1 MNFETLLFNQ
11 DERGVVSLTLNRPEK
26 RNALSAKMIEELT
39 DFTSMLTPDIRA
51 VVIQGAGK
59 LFCAGGDLDWM
70 NNQIK
75 ADRLTRIS
83 EARKLAMMLKALNE
97 IPVPLIGKL
106 HGAAYGGG
114 VGLACVCDFVI
125 SSSNVKFG
133 FTETRLGLIP
143 STIGPYVIGKMGEAK
158 AREVFMSGQIF
169 NEVEAKKLNIVS
181 EISENLDESVESH
194 LNPYLQTAPKPV
206 GAPKPLL
213 RSLGPRI
220 DDEVIEE
227 TIERLADIWE
237 GEEARHGI
245 DAVSYTHLTLPTKRI
260 V

>member
-1 MNFETLLFNQ
+1 M
-11 DERGVVSLTLNRPEK
+11 NRPEK

-39 DFTSMLTPDIRA
+39 GFTSKLTPDTRA

-143 STIGPYVIGKMGEAK
+143 STIGPYVVGKMGEAK
-158 AREVFMSGQIF
+158 AREVFMSGQTF

-181 EISENLDESVESH
+181 EISENLDQSVESH
-194 LNPYLQTAPKPV
+194 LNPYLQTAPKAV
-206 GAPKPLL
+206 GEAKALL

-220 DDEVIEE
+220 DEQVIER

-237 GEEARHGI
+237 GEEASHGI
-245 DAVSYTHLTLPTKRI
+245 DAFLNKTKPRWI
-260 V
+260 D

>member
-11 DERGVVSLTLNRPEK
+11 DKRGVVSLTLNRPEK

-39 DFTSMLTPDIRA
+39 GFTSKLTPDTRA

-70 NNQIK
+70 NNQIE

-143 STIGPYVIGKMGEAK
+143 STIGPYVVGKMGEAK
-158 AREVFMSGQIF
+158 AREVFMSGQTF

-181 EISENLDESVESH
+181 EISENLDQSVESH
-194 LNPYLQTAPKPV
+194 LNPYLQTAPKAV
-206 GAPKPLL
+206 GEAKALL

-220 DDEVIEE
+220 DEQVIEG

-237 GEEARHGI
+237 GEEASHGI
-245 DAVSYTHLTLPTKRI
+245 DAFLNKAKPRWI
-260 V
+260 D

>member
-11 DERGVVSLTLNRPEK
+11 DKRGVASLTLNRPEK

-39 DFTSMLTPDIRA
+39 EFTSMLTPDIRA

-143 STIGPYVIGKMGEAK
+143 STIGPYVVGKMGEAK
-158 AREVFMSGQIF
+158 AREVFMSGQTF

-181 EISENLDESVESH
+181 EISENLDQSVESH
-194 LNPYLQTAPKPV
+194 LNPYLQTAPKAV
-206 GAPKPLL
+206 GEAKALL

-220 DDEVIEE
+220 DEQVIEG

-237 GEEARHGI
+237 GEEASHGI
-245 DAVSYTHLTLPTKRI
+245 DAFLNKTKPRWI
-260 V
+260 D

>member
-39 DFTSMLTPDIRA
+39 DFTSMLTPYTRA

-143 STIGPYVIGKMGEAK
+143 STIGPYVVGKMGEAK

-181 EISENLDESVESH
+181 EISENLDQSVESH
-194 LNPYLQTAPKPV
+194 LNPYLQTAPKAV
-206 GAPKPLL
+206 GEAKALL

-220 DDEVIEE
+220 DDQVIEE

-237 GEEARHGI
+237 GEEASHGI
-245 DAVSYTHLTLPTKRI
+245 DAFLNKTKPRWI
-260 V
+260 D

>member
-11 DERGVVSLTLNRPEK
+11 DKRGVVSLTLNRPEK
-26 RNALSAKMIEELT
+26 RNALSAKMIEELIG
-39 DFTSMLTPDIRA
+39 FTSKLNPDTRA

-143 STIGPYVIGKMGEAK
+143 STIGPYVVGKMGEAK
-158 AREVFMSGQIF
+158 AREVFMSGKVF

-181 EISENLDESVESH
+181 EISENLDQSVESH
-194 LNPYLQTAPKPV
+194 LNPYLQTAPKAV
-206 GAPKPLL
+206 GEAKALL

-220 DDEVIEE
+220 DEQVIEG

-237 GEEARHGI
+237 GEEASHGI
-245 DAVSYTHLTLPTKRI
+245 DAFLNKTKPRWI
-260 V
+260 D

>member
-1 MNFETLLFNQ
+1 
-11 DERGVVSLTLNRPEK
+11 
-26 RNALSAKMIEELT
+26 
-39 DFTSMLTPDIRA
+39 

-143 STIGPYVIGKMGEAK
+143 STIGPYVVGKMGEAK

-181 EISENLDESVESH
+181 EISENLDQSVESH
-194 LNPYLQTAPKPV
+194 LNPYLQTAPKAV
-206 GAPKPLL
+206 GEAKALL

-220 DDEVIEE
+220 DEQVIEG

-237 GEEARHGI
+237 GEEASHGI
-245 DAVSYTHLTLPTKRI
+245 DAFLNKTKPRWI
-260 V
+260 D

>member
-11 DERGVVSLTLNRPEK
+11 DKRGVVSLTLNRPEK

-39 DFTSMLTPDIRA
+39 DFTSMLTPDTRA

-114 VGLACVCDFVI
+114 IGLACVCDFII

-143 STIGPYVIGKMGEAK
+143 STIGPYVVGKMGEAK
-158 AREVFMSGQIF
+158 AREVFMSGQTF

-181 EISENLDESVESH
+181 EISENLDQSVESH
-194 LNPYLQTAPKPV
+194 LNPYLQTAPKAV
-206 GAPKPLL
+206 GEAKALL

-220 DDEVIEE
+220 DEQIIEG

-237 GEEARHGI
+237 GEEASHGI
-245 DAVSYTHLTLPTKRI
+245 DAFLNKTKPRWI
-260 V
+260 E

>member
-11 DERGVVSLTLNRPEK
+11 DKRGVVSLTLNRPEK

-39 DFTSMLTPDIRA
+39 GFTSKLTPDTRA

-143 STIGPYVIGKMGEAK
+143 STIAPYVVGKMGEAK
-158 AREVFMSGQIF
+158 AREVFMSGQTF

-181 EISENLDESVESH
+181 EISENLDQSVESH
-194 LNPYLQTAPKPV
+194 LNPYLQTAPKAV
-206 GAPKPLL
+206 GEAKALL

-220 DDEVIEE
+220 DEQVIEG

-237 GEEARHGI
+237 GEEASHGI
-245 DAVSYTHLTLPTKRI
+245 DAFLNKTKPRWI
-260 V
+260 D

>member
-11 DERGVVSLTLNRPEK
+11 DKRGVVSLTLNRPEK

-39 DFTSMLTPDIRA
+39 GFTSKLTPDTRA

-143 STIGPYVIGKMGEAK
+143 STIGPYVVGKMGEAK
-158 AREVFMSGQIF
+158 AREVFMSGQTF

-181 EISENLDESVESH
+181 EISENLDQSVESH
-194 LNPYLQTAPKPV
+194 LNPYLQTAPKAV
-206 GAPKPLL
+206 GEAKALL
-213 RSLGPRI
+213 RSLGSRI

-237 GEEARHGI
+237 GEEASHGI
-245 DAVSYTHLTLPTKRI
+245 DAFLNKTKPRWI
-260 V
+260 D

>member
-11 DERGVVSLTLNRPEK
+11 DKRGVASLTLNRPEK

-75 ADRLTRIS
+75 ADRPTRIS
-83 EARKLAMMLKALNE
+83 EARKLAMMLKSLNE

-114 VGLACVCDFVI
+114 VGLACVCDFVV

-143 STIGPYVIGKMGEAK
+143 STIGPYVVGKMGEAK
-158 AREVFMSGQIF
+158 AREVFMSGKVF

-181 EISENLDESVESH
+181 EISENLDQSVESH
-194 LNPYLQTAPKPV
+194 LNPYLQTAPKAV
-206 GAPKPLL
+206 GEAKALL

-220 DDEVIEE
+220 DEQVIEG

-237 GEEARHGI
+237 GEEASHGI
-245 DAVSYTHLTLPTKRI
+245 DAFLNKTKPRWI
-260 V
+260 D

>member
-11 DERGVVSLTLNRPEK
+11 DKRGVVSLTLNRPEK

-39 DFTSMLTPDIRA
+39 DFTSMLTPDTRA

-97 IPVPLIGKL
+97 LPVPLIGKL

-143 STIGPYVIGKMGEAK
+143 STIGPYVVGKMGEAK

-181 EISENLDESVESH
+181 EISENLDQSVESH
-194 LNPYLQTAPKPV
+194 LNPYLQTAPKAV
-206 GAPKPLL
+206 GEAKALL

-237 GEEARHGI
+237 GEEASHGI
-245 DAVSYTHLTLPTKRI
+245 DAFLNKTKPRWI
-260 V
+260 D

>member
-11 DERGVVSLTLNRPEK
+11 DKRGVVSLTLNRPEK

-39 DFTSMLTPDIRA
+39 GFTSKLTPDTRA

-143 STIGPYVIGKMGEAK
+143 STIGPYVVGKMGEAK
-158 AREVFMSGQIF
+158 AREVFMSGQTF

-181 EISENLDESVESH
+181 EISENLDQSVESH
-194 LNPYLQTAPKPV
+194 LNPYLQTAPKAV
-206 GAPKPLL
+206 GEAKALL

-220 DDEVIEE
+220 DEQVIEG

-237 GEEARHGI
+237 GEEASHGI
-245 DAVSYTHLTLPTKRI
+245 DAFLNKTKPRWI
-260 V
+260 D

>member
-39 DFTSMLTPDIRA
+39 DFTSMLTPYTRA

-75 ADRLTRIS
+75 ADRPTRIS

-97 IPVPLIGKL
+97 LPVPLIGKL

-143 STIGPYVIGKMGEAK
+143 STIGPYVVGKMGEAK

-181 EISENLDESVESH
+181 EISENLDQSVESH
-194 LNPYLQTAPKPV
+194 LNPYLQTAPKAV
-206 GAPKPLL
+206 GEAKALL

-220 DDEVIEE
+220 DDQVIEE

-237 GEEARHGI
+237 GEEASHGI
-245 DAVSYTHLTLPTKRI
+245 DAFLNKTKPRWI
-260 V
+260 D

>member
-11 DERGVVSLTLNRPEK
+11 DKRGVVSLTLNRPEK

-39 DFTSMLTPDIRA
+39 GFTSKLTPDTRA

-143 STIGPYVIGKMGEAK
+143 STIGPYVVGKMGEAK
-158 AREVFMSGQIF
+158 AREVFMSGQTF

-181 EISENLDESVESH
+181 EISENLDQSVESH
-194 LNPYLQTAPKPV
+194 LNPYLQTAPKAV
-206 GAPKPLL
+206 GEAKALL
-213 RSLGPRI
+213 RLLGPRI
-220 DDEVIEE
+220 DEQVIEG

-237 GEEARHGI
+237 GEEASHGI
-245 DAVSYTHLTLPTKRI
+245 DAFLNKTKPRWI
-260 V
+260 D

>member
-11 DERGVVSLTLNRPEK
+11 DKRGVASLTLNRPEK

-75 ADRLTRIS
+75 ADRTTRIS
-83 EARKLAMMLKALNE
+83 EARKLAMMLKSLNE

-158 AREVFMSGQIF
+158 AREVFMSGWVF

-181 EISENLDESVESH
+181 EISENLDGSIERH
-194 LNPYLQTAPKPV
+194 LNPYLQTAPKAV
-206 GAPKPLL
+206 GEAKALL

-220 DDEVIEE
+220 DEKIIEG

-237 GEEARHGI
+237 GEEASHGI
-245 DAVSYTHLTLPTKRI
+245 EAFLNKTKPRWI
-260 V
+260 D

>member
-39 DFTSMLTPDIRA
+39 DFTSMLTPYTRA

-143 STIGPYVIGKMGEAK
+143 STIGPYVVGKMGEAK
-158 AREVFMSGQIF
+158 AREVFMSGQTF

-181 EISENLDESVESH
+181 KISENLDQSVESH
-194 LNPYLQTAPKPV
+194 LNPYLQTAPKAV
-206 GAPKPLL
+206 GEAKALL

-220 DDEVIEE
+220 DDQVIEE

-237 GEEARHGI
+237 GEEASHGI
-245 DAVSYTHLTLPTKRI
+245 DAFLNKTKPRWI
-260 V
+260 D

>member
-11 DERGVVSLTLNRPEK
+11 DKRGVVSLTLNRPEK
-26 RNALSAKMIEELT
+26 RNAISAKMIEELT
-39 DFTSMLTPDIRA
+39 GFTSKLTPDTRA

-143 STIGPYVIGKMGEAK
+143 STIGPYVVGKMGEAK
-158 AREVFMSGQIF
+158 AREVFMSGKVF

-181 EISENLDESVESH
+181 EISENLDQSVESH
-194 LNPYLQTAPKPV
+194 LNPYLQTAPKAV
-206 GAPKPLL
+206 GEAKALL

-220 DDEVIEE
+220 DEQVIEE

-237 GEEARHGI
+237 GEEASHGI
-245 DAVSYTHLTLPTKRI
+245 DAFLNKTKPRWI
-260 V
+260 D

>member
-11 DERGVVSLTLNRPEK
+11 DKRGVASLTLNRPEK

-75 ADRLTRIS
+75 ADRPIRIS
-83 EARKLAMMLKALNE
+83 EARKLAMMLKSLNE

-114 VGLACVCDFVI
+114 VGLACVCDFVV

-143 STIGPYVIGKMGEAK
+143 STIGPYVVGKMGEAK
-158 AREVFMSGQIF
+158 AREVFMSGQTF

-181 EISENLDESVESH
+181 EISENLDQSVESH
-194 LNPYLQTAPKPV
+194 LNPYLQTAPKAV
-206 GAPKPLL
+206 GEAKALL

-220 DDEVIEE
+220 DEQVIEG

-237 GEEARHGI
+237 GEEASHGI
-245 DAVSYTHLTLPTKRI
+245 DAFLNKTKPRWI
-260 V
+260 D

>member
-11 DERGVVSLTLNRPEK
+11 DKRGVVSLTLNRPEK

-143 STIGPYVIGKMGEAK
+143 STIGPYVVGKMGEAK
-158 AREVFMSGQIF
+158 AREVFMSGQTF

-181 EISENLDESVESH
+181 EISENLDQSVESH
-194 LNPYLQTAPKPV
+194 LNPYLQTAPKAV
-206 GAPKPLL
+206 GEAKALL

-220 DDEVIEE
+220 DEQVIEG

-237 GEEARHGI
+237 GEEASHGI
-245 DAVSYTHLTLPTKRI
+245 DAFLNKTKPRWI
-260 V
+260 D

>member
-11 DERGVVSLTLNRPEK
+11 DKRGVVSLTLNRPEK

-39 DFTSMLTPDIRA
+39 GFTSKLTPDTRA

-143 STIGPYVIGKMGEAK
+143 STIGPYVVGKMGEAK

-181 EISENLDESVESH
+181 EISENLDQSVESH
-194 LNPYLQTAPKPV
+194 LNPYLQTAPKAV
-206 GAPKPLL
+206 GEAKALL

-220 DDEVIEE
+220 DEQVIEG

-237 GEEARHGI
+237 GEEASHGI
-245 DAVSYTHLTLPTKRI
+245 DAFLNKTKPRWI
-260 V
+260 D

>member
-11 DERGVVSLTLNRPEK
+11 DKRGVVSLTLNRPEK
-26 RNALSAKMIEELT
+26 RNALSGKMIYELT
-39 DFTSMLTPDIRA
+39 NFTSLLTPDVRA

-114 VGLACVCDFVI
+114 IVLACVCDFVI

-143 STIGPYVIGKMGEAK
+143 STIGPYVVGKMGEAK

-181 EISENLDESVESH
+181 EISENLDQSVESH
-194 LNPYLQTAPKPV
+194 LNPYLKTAPKAV
-206 GAPKPLL
+206 GEAKALL

-220 DDEVIEE
+220 DEQVIEG

-237 GEEARHGI
+237 GEEASHGI
-245 DAVSYTHLTLPTKRI
+245 EAFLNKTKPRWI
-260 V
+260 D

>member
-1 MNFETLLFNQ
+1 MNFATLLFNQ
-11 DERGVVSLTLNRPEK
+11 DKRGVVSLTLNRPEK

-39 DFTSMLTPDIRA
+39 GFTSKLTPDTRA

-143 STIGPYVIGKMGEAK
+143 STIGPYVVGKMGEAK
-158 AREVFMSGQIF
+158 AREVFMSGQTF

-181 EISENLDESVESH
+181 EISENLDQSVESH
-194 LNPYLQTAPKPV
+194 LNPYLQTAPKAV
-206 GAPKPLL
+206 GEAKALL

-220 DDEVIEE
+220 DEQVIEG

-237 GEEARHGI
+237 GEEASHGI
-245 DAVSYTHLTLPTKRI
+245 DAFLNKTKPRWI
-260 V
+260 D